1 DLFCPVKKMY
11 SADGSLIPEEL
22 WKNIGNTPI
31 NEKNGI
37 ARIFELH
44 NGKRKDVMIYPELL
58 LDENGETEGMINC
71 IIDVSAQVEAQKE
84 FENVAKVIEQLYRNA
99 PAFICTL
106 RGTDHIYELVNPAYQ
121 NMLGKNGL
129 SGKKFFDANPELRDQ
144 SIYKLL

>member
-1 DLFCPVKKMY
+1 
-11 SADGSLIPEEL
+11 
-22 WKNIGNTPI
+22 
-31 NEKNGI
+31 
-37 ARIFELH
+37 
-44 NGKRKDVMIYPELL
+44 
-58 LDENGETEGMINC
+58 
-71 IIDVSAQVEAQKE
+71 VEAQKE

-144 SIYKLL
+144 SIYKLLEHVYKTGKPFVGTEEVVYISREAGEKPQATY